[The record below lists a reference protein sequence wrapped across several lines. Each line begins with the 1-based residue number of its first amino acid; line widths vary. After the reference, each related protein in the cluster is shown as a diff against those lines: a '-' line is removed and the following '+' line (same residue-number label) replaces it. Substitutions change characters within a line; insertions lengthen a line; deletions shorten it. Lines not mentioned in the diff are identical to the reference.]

1 MTFVEVMEWT
11 MGWAWPIIIGLVL
24 LMAWGIE
31 RIEDWDEEEGLSGG
45 QMSDLISKEHCT
57 CN

>member
-1 MTFVEVMEWT
+1 MTFVEIMEWT

-31 RIEDWDEEEGLSGG
+31 RVEDWDEEELSGG
-45 QMSDLISKEHCT
+45 QMSDLISKDHCT